1 MLIGWALVKWVHI
14 LGAVVW
20 LGGVF
25 FVVNM
30 LRPALA
36 AVPEAQVRAFIL
48 GQAVTRM
55 RRIMNPVIII
65 QVITGSLMTWVK
77 LTGAG
82 AFWATPWGWAL
93 ITKVTLAT
101 FLVGLYF
108 VVPRLLLAAAA
119 AQATASSPAG
129 DGCCSSHHSG
139 GYGSSHEGPGP
150 KAKAQ
155 QKLGHI
161 LHIVMLVLGFIMILL
176 AQFL

>member
-1 MLIGWALVKWVHI
+1 MQIGWALIKWVHI
-14 LGAVVW
+14 LGAVIW

-36 AVPEAQVRAFIL
+36 AVPEAHVRAFIL
-48 GQAVTRM
+48 GQAVNRM
-55 RRIMNPVIII
+55 RRIMNPVIIL

-77 LTGAG
+77 LIGSG
-82 AFWATPWGWAL
+82 AFWEAPWGWAL
-93 ITKVTLAT
+93 ITKVSLAT

-119 AQATASSPAG
+119 AQAATAPQA
-129 DGCCSSHHSG
+129 DGCCSSHHG
-139 GYGSSHEGPGP
+139 GGVEA
-150 KAKAQ
+150 KAK

-161 LHIVMLVLGFIMILL
+161 LHFVMLVLGFIMILL